1 MSEAP
6 NKGNITG
13 ALALEMRK
21 RRRER
26 VTIVGLSVLFLLLT
40 WTEYALFD
48 TSKELPFYHSI
59 FFFGLVNFN
68 IVILLLLLF
77 MIFRNVVKG
86 FVERREHWFGKSL
99 KSKLIAAFVSFSV
112 VPTFLMFLVNAV
124 YINNSFDKWFN
135 VKTTEVLKNSL
146 EVTNAFYLSAKKRN
160 YHFAAQIVELI
171 PKAKNL
177 TDLENQLERLSRL
190 FRLDSVEFYPDMM
203 GDRVVVT
210 SEDQSLSEIP
220 KASLDFLRKGIE
232 QKTESSTIH
241 HFEDGNLVRVIVPVR
256 WRGKPSALVV
266 SSFIP
271 MSLISQ
277 MDDIASAYEDLRH
290 LDPIQHPLKSIYL
303 IILVMMTLVI
313 VLCATW
319 FGIHLAR
326 QLSIPLEKLGEA
338 TERVAHRDYDKVEV
352 SSGSFEINQLISN
365 FNAMVKQVAQSE
377 REVLDANQHLN
388 DTLMQL
394 DDYSRY
400 IEVIL
405 TNVSTGVVAID
416 QNRVIRTINRHAG
429 ELLEIDP
436 RNFLGMQVDKVLDS
450 GYLSQF
456 DETLA
461 SMKKHSASMLQ
472 KELQVNIK
480 DRQLPMQVSVSLL
493 RDEKGKDLGIVVVFE
508 DLSMLMNVQRAA
520 AWKEVASRIAHE
532 IKNPLTPIKL
542 SAQRLQKKFAD
553 VISDPAFTDC
563 TNMIIKEAD
572 ELKNMVNEFNQFA
585 RLPQNKPILGS
596 LHLILNDV
604 VALYQTAHKNISF
617 FTELSSELQDFA
629 FDPEQ
634 MKRALINLLD
644 NSIAAVSETRV
655 PEISIS
661 THYDPL
667 LKIARLEVKDNGP
680 GIPKNMLKRVFEP
693 YITMKDGGTGLGLAI
708 VKRIV
713 EDHRGFVRALTNKP
727 TGTRIVIELPVSDSK
742 SYDWIVKSQE
752 DGERHVTS

>member
-1 MSEAP
+1 MSEA
-6 NKGNITG
+6 
-13 ALALEMRK
+13 AALEMRK

-40 WTEYALFD
+40 WAEYALFD

-68 IVILLLLLF
+68 IVILLLLMFL
-77 MIFRNVVKG
+77 IFRNVVKG

-112 VPTFLMFLVNAV
+112 VPTFLMFLVSVV

-160 YHFAAQIVELI
+160 YHFAAQIVELM
-171 PKAKNL
+171 PKAKRL
-177 TDLENQLERLSRL
+177 EDLESQLERLSKL
-190 FRLDSVEFYPDMM
+190 FRLDAVEFYPEMM
-203 GDRVVVT
+203 GERIVVT
-210 SEDQSLSEIP
+210 SEDQSLNEIP
-220 KASLDFLRKGIE
+220 KVSLDFLRKGIE
-232 QKTESSTIH
+232 QRTESSTIH
-241 HFEDGNLVRVIVPVR
+241 HFEEGNLVRVIVPVA
-256 WRGKPSALVV
+256 WQGQHSALVV

-290 LDPIQHPLKSIYL
+290 LDPIEHPLKSIYL
-303 IILVMMTLVI
+303 IILIMMTLVI

-319 FGIHLAR
+319 FGVHLAR

-338 TERVAHRDYDKVEV
+338 TEKVAHREYDKVEV
-352 SSGSFEINQLISN
+352 TSGSFEINQLIEN
-365 FNAMVKQVAQSE
+365 FNTMVNQV
-377 REVLDANQHLN
+377 N
-388 DTLMQL
+388 DYNT
-394 DDYSRY
+394 Y

-405 TNVSTGVVAID
+405 ANVSTGVVAID

-436 RNFLGMQVDKVLDS
+436 KNFIGRRIDDVLNAS
-450 GYLSQF
+450 YLNQL
-456 DETLA
+456 DETLS
-461 SMKKHSASMLQ
+461 SMKKHSAVILQ
-472 KELQVNIK
+472 KELQVSVR

-493 RDEKGKDLGIVVVFE
+493 RDDKGKDLGEVVVFE

-553 VISDPAFTDC
+553 VITDPAFTDC
-563 TNMIIKEAD
+563 TNMIIREAD

-585 RLPQNKPILGS
+585 RLPQNKPVVSS
-596 LHLILNDV
+596 LHQVLNDV
-604 VALYQTAHKNISF
+604 IVLYQTAHKQITFNMQF
-617 FTELSSELQDFA
+617 VADMPNFA

-644 NSIAAVSETRV
+644 NSVAAVAEQPK
-655 PEISIS
+655 PEIGIS
-661 THYDPL
+661 THFDSL
-667 LKIARLEVKDNGP
+667 LKIVRLEVVDNGP

-708 VKRIV
+708 VKRII
-713 EDHRGFVRALTNKP
+713 EDHRGFVRALSNKP
-727 TGTRIVIELPVSDSK
+727 QGTRIVIELPVSDTK
-742 SYDWIVKSQE
+742 SYDLIVKSE
-752 DGERHVTS
+752 GESHVTS

>member
-6 NKGNITG
+6 NSSLDSG

-40 WTEYALFD
+40 WAEYALFD

-68 IVILLLLLF
+68 IIILLLLMFL
-77 MIFRNVVKG
+77 IFRNVVKG

-99 KSKLIAAFVSFSV
+99 KSKLIAAFVTFSV
-112 VPTFLMFLVNAV
+112 VPTILMFLVSVV

-160 YHFAAQIVELI
+160 YHFAAQISELM
-171 PKAKNL
+171 PNAK
-177 TDLENQLERLSRL
+177 TIKQLESQLGRLSRL
-190 FRLDSVEFYPDMM
+190 FRLDAVEFYPELM
-203 GDRVVVT
+203 GDRIVVT
-210 SEDQSLSEIP
+210 SEDQSLTELP
-220 KASLDFLRKGIE
+220 KVSLDFLRKGIE
-232 QKTESSTIH
+232 QRTESSTIH
-241 HFEDGNLVRVIVPVR
+241 HFEDGNLVRVIVPVK
-256 WRGKPSALVV
+256 WQSKNAALVV

-303 IILVMMTLVI
+303 IILVMMTMVI
-313 VLCATW
+313 VLGATW

-326 QLSIPLEKLGEA
+326 QLSIPLEKLGLA
-338 TERVAHRDYDKVEV
+338 TERIAHRDYNKVDV
-352 SSGSFEINQLISN
+352 SSGSFEISQLIANFNTMVNQL
-365 FNAMVKQVAQSE
+365 AQSE
-377 REVLDANQHLN
+377 KEVLDANHNLN
-388 DTLMQL
+388 QTLIRL

-416 QNRVIRTINRHAG
+416 QNRVIRTVNRHAG

-436 RNFLGMQVDKVLDS
+436 KNFVGRHVDEVLPKE
-450 GYLSQF
+450 YLAQF
-456 DETLA
+456 DETLT
-461 SMKKHSASMLQ
+461 SMKKHSAAMLQ
-472 KELQVNIK
+472 KELQITIRE
-480 DRQLPMQVSVSLL
+480 RQLPMQISVSLL
-493 RDEKGKDLGIVVVFE
+493 RDERGNDLGVVVVFE
-508 DLSMLMNVQRAA
+508 DMSIMVNVQRAA

-585 RLPQNKPILGS
+585 RLPQNNPTIGS
-596 LHLILNDV
+596 LHQVLQNVL
-604 VALYQTAHKNISF
+604 ALYEVAHKNIRF
-617 FTELSSELQDFA
+617 ETQLATDFPNFA
-629 FDPEQ
+629 FDSEQ

-644 NSIAAVSETRV
+644 NSVAAVADIASPQITLITNYEAM
-655 PEISIS
+655 
-661 THYDPL
+661 
-667 LKIARLEVKDNGP
+667 LKIVRLEIVDNGP
-680 GIPKNMLKRVFEP
+680 GIPRNMLKRVFEP

-713 EDHRGFVRALTNKP
+713 EDHRGFVRALATKP
-727 TGTRIVIELPVSDSK
+727 QGTRIVIELPVSETK
-742 SYDWIVKSQE
+742 SYDLIVKSE
-752 DGERHVTS
+752 GDRHVTS